1 MKKLKKKLINKK
13 EINFPLRHPIQKDFL
28 KIVKFEKKKIN
39 KEDYLQSNTNPK
51 IISSIL
57 IDEFKLKIVDF
68 TNTYEAGAI
77 IRMLY
82 QNDLE
87 FLEGDVIN
95 IKTSVDF
102 PFNHLGNYFNMGDY
116 FIRMLVRDDLDVD
129 SLIKDLIND
138 YVNNQL
144 NSISNNL
151 TFLVELDP
159 L

>member
-1 MKKLKKKLINKK
+1 MI
-13 EINFPLRHPIQKDFL
+13 
-28 KIVKFEKKKIN
+28 
-39 KEDYLQSNTNPK
+39 
-51 IISSIL
+51 
-57 IDEFKLKIVDF
+57 DF

-102 PFNHLGNYFNMGDY
+102 HFNHLGNYFNMGDY

-144 NSISNNL
+144 NSISNDL